1 MYAEF
6 CSVICHLNTVSL
18 RQLESS
24 VLIVQKTFSRWTF
37 SDWSTDAAERKR
49 WRLSYK
55 SDGKQTPYY
64 KLTEYKVFSFL
75 PSSCSMLIF
84 GCWSISVAFV
94 LSKISQ
100 LLFLSVRLQQRS
112 LSFLLTFPVTFF
124 HGCSE
129 GASSRCQIMFP
140 NPKSRERICEHET
153 SLNRSISHFNL
164 QVWSWA
170 AKKTLICPHLYLL
183 HWHFYKR
190 SYYVHITCSWPDW
203 LTVVSTGGGDCGGV
217 TGEMDEHV

>member
-1 MYAEF
+1 
-6 CSVICHLNTVSL
+6 
-18 RQLESS
+18 
-24 VLIVQKTFSRWTF
+24 
-37 SDWSTDAAERKR
+37 
-49 WRLSYK
+49 
-55 SDGKQTPYY
+55 
-64 KLTEYKVFSFL
+64 
-75 PSSCSMLIF
+75 MLIF

-170 AKKTLICPHLYLL
+170 GRSARSANISAENTDMFTLVLTTLTFLQAFIS
-183 HWHFYKR
+183 R
-190 SYYVHITCSWPDW
+190 SHYMFVAW
-203 LTVVSTGGGDCGGV
+203 LTDCCISRWRWLWWSYGRDGWTCVSLTPL
-217 TGEMDEHV
+217 EI